1 MGLLA
6 VALVLVMCKYCSA
19 QVGGCTPPTGS
30 NLIGGNGKLSNNI
43 PQSNRGG
50 VGREFMQSLLHV
62 LSMYST
68 YSVFL
73 FFLHVIAIFRAARS
87 HWRQWSRLVGN
98 VQ

>member
-1 MGLLA
+1 MDFLA
-6 VALVLVMCKYCSA
+6 VALVLVLCRYCSA
-19 QVGGCTPPTGS
+19 QVGGCIPPAGS
-30 NLIGGNGKLSNNI
+30 NLISGHGKLSNNI

-73 FFLHVIAIFRAARS
+73 FHAFYM
-87 HWRQWSRLVGN
+87 
-98 VQ
+98 